1 MDDHQSDYP
10 SAPPAV
16 EPRSADAA
24 APADPSQAL
33 SQPPAPYPPYSPYA
47 PPGGAPAYPSYPG
60 YPVPGYPGAPSM
72 PLQAGDA
79 GTMPQAPQYPP
90 YPGSP
95 SMPLYGAPGAPSY
108 PTYPGMPGMPGG
120 PSVPLYG
127 GPSVPL
133 YPVPPAPTGGLR
145 AALARGFPLWLTLV
159 VGVVALAAV
168 AAGFFLAELAGHADW
183 ADGARVAGIV
193 ALAVAGIVLIGMIT
207 RLVAGRRTLLM
218 ALLSAA
224 LLIVLLASGVGG
236 LAFTAPIHG
245 FQAKSLESAKAYQ
258 PAIDEYAAAGE
269 AAPNAPNIARVFDE
283 WGEDLLAANQYQ
295 AALSKFSTVTS
306 TYSAIT
312 AAVARA
318 NRDIFQTY
326 TNWVKANS
334 SDVPYSDAISFFGT
348 YASGAGC
355 DSACQSSAHDIEAQA
370 RFQYG
375 TQLASQS
382 RYSDAISQFESVQK
396 NFAQSSFAA
405 KAHASAATAYLALA
419 KQQKGSDCSSAIP
432 TYQTLAKSY
441 SDTPEGKQATTDL
454 AAPQPVSG
462 TITNIPGSGSATL
475 ILSRTLD
482 EAAGAFSDDYEAP
495 IDATSGKFTFANV
508 AQGSYFILLRVGTSL
523 FVILDPTRNP
533 DKHEVGQL
541 CPSTLTINL
550 AGAA

>member
-1 MDDHQSDYP
+1 MMDDHQRDNP

-16 EPRSADAA
+16 EPRSAEAS
-24 APADPSQAL
+24 APADPA
-33 SQPPAPYPPYSPYA
+33 QPPAPYPPYSPYA
-47 PPGGAPAYPSYPG
+47 PPASAPAYPSYPG
-60 YPVPGYPGAPSM
+60 YPAPGYPGAPSM
-72 PLQAGDA
+72 PLQTGDA

-108 PTYPGMPGMPGG
+108 PSYPTYPGMPGMPGM
-120 PSVPLYG
+120 PS

-133 YPVPPAPTGGLR
+133 YPVPPAPTSGLR

-168 AAGFFLAELAGHADW
+168 TAGFFLAELAGHADW

-193 ALAVAGIVLIGMIT
+193 ALALAGIALIGMIV
-207 RLVAGRRTLLM
+207 RLIAGRRTLVM

-224 LLIVLLASGVGG
+224 LLLVLLASGVGG

-245 FQAKSLESAKAYQ
+245 FQAKSLESAKAYR

-269 AAPNAPNIARVFDE
+269 AAPNAPNIARVLDE

-295 AALSKFSTVTS
+295 AALTKFSTVTS

-312 AAVARA
+312 AAVTRA

-326 TNWVKANS
+326 TNWVKAGS
-334 SDVPYSDAISFFGT
+334 SDVPYSDAIAFFGT

-355 DSACQSSAHDIEAQA
+355 DSACQSGAHDIEAQA

-382 RYSDAISQFESVQK
+382 RYSDAIAQFETVQK

-462 TITNIPGSGSATL
+462 TITNVPSQFTSV
-475 ILSRTLD
+475 ILASNVDDVNRIFTTAYETPLD
-482 EAAGAFSDDYEAP
+482 ASTGKYSFS
-495 IDATSGKFTFANV
+495 SV
-508 AQGSYFILLRVGTSL
+508 AQGSYFIFLGEASGSGAPIDDSQGNHQKVSVG
-523 FVILDPTRNP
+523 P
-533 DKHEVGQL
+533 L
-541 CPSTLTINL
+541 CPATENINL
-550 AGAA
+550 TGAA

>member
-16 EPRSADAA
+16 EPRPDAA
-24 APADPSQAL
+24 VAPAGL
-33 SQPPAPYPPYSPYA
+33 SPAAPQPPAPFPSYA
-47 PPGGAPAYPSYPG
+47 PPASAPAYPSYPG

-72 PLQAGDA
+72 PLQMGDT

-95 SMPLYGAPGAPSY
+95 SMPLYGAPGAPGY

-120 PSVPLYG
+120 PSVPLY
-127 GPSVPL
+127 PA
-133 YPVPPAPTGGLR
+133 PPTPTGGLR
-145 AALARGFPLWLTLV
+145 AMLARGFPIWLTLV
-159 VGVVALAAV
+159 VGVVSLVAV
-168 AAGFFLAELAGHADW
+168 AAGFFIAELLAHADW
-183 ADGARVAGIV
+183 ADGARAAGIV
-193 ALAVAGIVLIGMIT
+193 ALALAGIVLIGMIT
-207 RLVAGRRTLLM
+207 RLAAGRRTPVM

-224 LLIVLLASGVGG
+224 LLLVLLVSGVGG
-236 LAFTAPIHG
+236 LTFTAPIHA
-245 FQAKSLESAKAYQ
+245 FQAKSLESAKVYQ
-258 PAIDEYAAAGE
+258 SAVDEYAAAGE
-269 AAPNAPNIARVFDE
+269 TAPNAPNIARVFDE

-295 AALSKFSTVTS
+295 TALTKFTTVTS
-306 TYSAIT
+306 NYSQTTAAIT
-312 AAVARA
+312 RA

-326 TNWVKANS
+326 TNWVKAGA
-334 SDVPYSDAISFFGT
+334 SDVPYSDAISFFGA
-348 YASGAGC
+348 YAGRFNC
-355 DSACQSSAHDIEAQA
+355 DSACQSDAHDIEAQA

-382 RYSDAISQFESVQK
+382 RYSDAIAQFESVQK
-396 NFAQSSFAA
+396 NFAQSSFAS

-441 SDTPEGKQATTDL
+441 ADTPEGKQAASDL

-462 TITNIPGSGSATL
+462 TVTNIPGSGPATL

-482 EAAGAFSDDYEAP
+482 EAAGTFSDDYETP
-495 IDATSGKFTFANV
+495 VDASSGKFTFASV
-508 AQGSYFILLRVGTSL
+508 TQGSYFILLRVGADLFIILQGTSASSS
-523 FVILDPTRNP
+523 PE
-533 DKHEVGQL
+533 KHDVGQL